1 MTMGATNQTADGG
14 SNIDE
19 RVVYETVR
27 DALEDRIVTDVHVNP
42 TEYLIAV
49 EFGGQYRWE
58 TAHEIAREEVA
69 PAIGDEWAVS
79 GFTSP
84 PTDVE
89 IHRPGKTLGLDILSV
104 KPQQFGSVDVYGNVL
119 GIVTGGL
126 GAYIDER
133 RLDTHDIPSTY
144 SNWEEGWDNLVDYSG
159 AIDGPTGVARNGHDE
174 GIEYGWYPKYVKSAL
189 RILSGKG
196 RFNSEEYQ
204 FHETVPLGV
213 LESQDGAVIIAPC
226 SRHIDGDEVTEPDF
240 EYGDDDGFTAK
251 EIELL
256 GGDDA

>member
-1 MTMGATNQTADGG
+1 MLMGATNQTADDG

-19 RVVYETVR
+19 RDVCETVR
-27 DALEDRIVTDVHVNP
+27 DALDNRIVIDIHVNSA
-42 TEYLIAV
+42 EYLIAI

-58 TAHEIAREEVA
+58 TAHEIAREEVV

-84 PTDVE
+84 STDVE
-89 IHRPGKTLGLDILSV
+89 THRPGKTLGLDILSV
-104 KPQQFGSVDVYGNVL
+104 KRQQFGSVDVYGNVM
-119 GIVTGGL
+119 GIVAGGL
-126 GAYIDER
+126 GSYIDER
-133 RLDTHDIPSTY
+133 RVDTHDIPCTY
-144 SNWEEGWDNLVDYSG
+144 SNWDEGWDDLVDASG
-159 AIDGPTGVARNGHDE
+159 AINGPTGVARNGHAE
-174 GIEYGWYPKYVKSAL
+174 GFKYGWYPKYVKSAL

-204 FHETVPLGV
+204 FHETVPFGV

-226 SRHIDGDEVTEPDF
+226 GRHIDGDEVADPDF

-256 GGDDA
+256 RGDGA